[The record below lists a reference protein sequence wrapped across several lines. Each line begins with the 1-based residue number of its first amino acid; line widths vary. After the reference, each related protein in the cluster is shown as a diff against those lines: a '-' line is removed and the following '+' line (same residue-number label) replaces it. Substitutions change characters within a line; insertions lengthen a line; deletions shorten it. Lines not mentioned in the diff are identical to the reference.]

1 MKEINIYG
9 VLNNA
14 TPDGVIAK
22 AEQIKDSTQGKKQSD
37 INADYKKRIET
48 LESCGGTGS
57 GGTTDYTD
65 LTNKPQINGH
75 ELSGNKSSKDLGLQQ
90 AGDYALKSEI
100 PDTGNFATKEELN
113 NITPTIGENGNWF
126 INEKDT
132 GKPAKGRDGADGVS
146 LGEIALVQE
155 TGTESGSENKVMSQK
170 AVSEKLT
177 ELGLSGKICS
187 NRIIN
192 ECLELYIAKGV
203 TDATKV
209 RFQLS
214 ASDGKLT
221 QIALYNADSSVN
233 KFIGQV
239 INNQGLVYNEVIKF
253 TEMNQSGL
261 LAYVIIHD
269 YEIARLIE
277 SLPVNNVY
285 LLNNVLNSQYS
296 PNIQSFLK
304 INEQTDLIEEE
315 VNGVSKDLSENYIQ
329 KKVGKNLFNSYDVN
343 CVIGKYIADNG
354 DITIQEFVSITGRMP
369 VKNGQIIKYNQT
381 NFPSTYWNNFF
392 LFDENDNLLDKHN
405 GQSYTVDN
413 EKASYL
419 RMNIYVLN
427 TDAWD
432 ATKPVG
438 ERNLGF
444 PNDLMICIVDSE
456 DDDLGEYE
464 AYVIN
469 TDIQRAAKD
478 YTDKEIIKLKEGI
491 EGETA
496 IKQIPCVGNSLTM
509 GAGSGDYFKK
519 TYPARLQQLCEEK
532 SITDVKFTNC
542 GVGGETIAAIAA
554 RQGSIPMLT
563 KDDITIPASNQESV
577 NVSFKSAWNGIYERF
592 PDKTFTFQGYTVPYF
607 NNIRINPCYI
617 GGVEGELSFV
627 SANVFSFKRKESG
640 TEKTIKSGTPII
652 CNMSKEFSQPYAA
665 IFEVGANGCYDDTQ
679 DYLAQVRACV
689 NYYNSPNYIVIG
701 CHYVTDTNT
710 HPEYKSTLSDR
721 EEQESAF
728 VKEFGVKFLN
738 LRRLLNEHGI
748 EYAKQLGLL
757 ADDYEPTEDDMT
769 AISKG
774 QCPTVFLSDG
784 IHFNDIGY
792 NLKAHFIFDRMEEVG
807 IL

>member
-1 MKEINIYG
+1 MAKDFESLKQQALVIKNEVEDGANNTERVGGILEDIVESMKLGTTEFNVSAFFPTGGTNGSNKYDLASAIG
-9 VLNNA
+9 KVPAELRA
-14 TPDGVIAK
+14 DGLTV
-22 AEQIKDSTQGKKQSD
+22 SFL
-37 INADYKKRIET
+37 NADGNTEKWEF
-48 LESCGGTGS
+48 SGSSWAVGGFSQTGS
-57 GGTTDYTD
+57 A
-65 LTNKPQINGH
+65 KIK
-75 ELSGNKSSKDLGLQQ
+75 EL
-90 AGDYALKSEI
+90 E
-100 PDTGNFATKEELN
+100 F
-113 NITPTIGENGNWF
+113 
-126 INEKDT
+126 
-132 GKPAKGRDGADGVS
+132 
-146 LGEIALVQE
+146 
-155 TGTESGSENKVMSQK
+155 
-170 AVSEKLT
+170 
-177 ELGLSGKICS
+177 SGKVCNNS
-187 NRIIN
+187 NIN
-192 ECLELYIAKGV
+192 DCLELYIAKGV

-209 RFQLS
+209 RFQL
-214 ASDGKLT
+214 ASSNGKLT

-261 LAYVIIHD
+261 LAYVIIYD

-354 DITIQEFVSITGRMP
+354 DITIQELVSITGRMP

-405 GQSYTVDN
+405 GQSYMVDN
-413 EKASYL
+413 ERASYL
-419 RMNIYVLN
+419 RMNIYVLG

-432 ATKPVG
+432 TNKPVG
-438 ERNLGF
+438 ERNQGF
-444 PNDLMICIVDSE
+444 PNDLMVCIVDSE

-464 AYVIN
+464 VYVIN
-469 TDIQRAAKD
+469 TDIQRSAND
-478 YTDKEIIKLKEGI
+478 YTDKKIVKLKEEI
-491 EGETA
+491 KGETI

-509 GAGSGDYFKK
+509 GAASGDYFNN
-519 TYPARLQQLCEEK
+519 TYPARLQQFCEEK
-532 SITDVKFTNC
+532 GIKNVKFTNC

-554 RQGSIPMLT
+554 RQGAIPMLT
-563 KDDITIPASNQESV
+563 KDDITIPSSNQESV
-577 NVSFKSAWNGIYERF
+577 NVSFKSAWGGIYERF
-592 PDKTFTFQGYTVPYF
+592 PEKTFTFQGYTVPNF

-617 GGVEGELSFV
+617 GGVEGELSFA
-627 SANVFSFKRKESG
+627 STNVFSFKRKENG
-640 TEKTIKSGTPII
+640 TEKTIKTGTPII
-652 CNMSKEFSQPYAA
+652 CNMSKEFHEPYAA

-679 DYLAQVRACV
+679 DYLAQVKACV
-689 NYYNSPNYIVIG
+689 NYYNTPNYIVIG
-701 CHYVTDTNT
+701 CHYVTDENT

-721 EEQESAF
+721 KEQESAF
-728 VKEFGVKFLN
+728 IKEFGVKFFN
-738 LRRLLNEHGI
+738 LRRLLNEYGI

-757 ADDYEPTEDDMT
+757 ADDYVPTEDDTT

-774 QCPTVFLSDG
+774 QCPPVFLSDG
-784 IHFNDIGY
+784 IHFNEIGY
-792 NLKAHFIFDRMEEVG
+792 NLKAHFIFDRMIEIG